1 MKYWEVRMKNL
12 NERHEKDEMTVK
24 PDADVVPFQRSTT
37 LIPKRQIEELRSQW
51 SRIQTNFVDEPR
63 KAVADADRLV
73 TDAIKQ
79 LEGTFTAQRSNL
91 EKQWTQGQEV
101 STEDLRITLQHY
113 REFFDRLLSL
123 NA

>member
-1 MKYWEVRMKNL
+1 
-12 NERHEKDEMTVK
+12 
-24 PDADVVPFQRSTT
+24 
-37 LIPKRQIEELRSQW
+37 
-51 SRIQTNFVDEPR
+51 VDEPR